1 MGYRYIAAGI
11 SILNDIVHED
21 GAKTVG
27 ILGGCG
33 IFAWSAIS
41 LFTDSCVLVTSGGDD
56 FFARYGPYLDRN
68 GCSREGTYITM
79 PHTHHTR
86 LVYSRGGKW
95 TEESIWGDDYFAVQ
109 SENCRTSLKKLA
121 PFLSEETRG
130 IYLDSN
136 AFEGIFS
143 EMERIRRLAPNA
155 RILWEPPTMS
165 SKDPS
170 LRETVRR
177 NILLTDAYSMS
188 LDEASAFFAT
198 DDEKELIARIIELG
212 RPCFLRRGVGGASWI
227 ENGSVT
233 DAPAFILREGID
245 PTGCGNTSSAA
256 SLYLW
261 REGYGREDIVRYAN
275 AAASLCTL
283 QYGPAELKYPDGRYT
298 VESIAAADV

>member
-21 GAKTVG
+21 GTETVD

-41 LFTDSCVLVTSGGDD
+41 RFTDDCVLVTSGGEDLL
-56 FFARYGPYLDRN
+56 ARYGEYFDRN
-68 GCSREGTYITM
+68 GCSRDGVYITM

-86 LVYSRGGKW
+86 LVYSQGGRWK
-95 TEESIWGDDYFAVQ
+95 EESIWGDDYFALQ
-109 SENCRTSLKKLA
+109 SENCRTSLAKLA

-130 IYLDSN
+130 IYIDSN
-136 AFEGIFS
+136 AFEAVFGEIG
-143 EMERIRRLAPNA
+143 RIRALAPNA

-170 LRETVRR
+170 LRDTVRR
-177 NILLTDAYSMS
+177 NILLTDAYSMNT
-188 LDEASAFFAT
+188 DEACAFFGV
-198 DDEKELIARIIELG
+198 DSEEDLLARIEELD
-212 RPCFLRRGVGGASWI
+212 RPCFLRRGTKGSSWI
-227 ENGSVT
+227 ENGKVT
-233 DAPAFILREGID
+233 SAPAYILNEGVD
-245 PTGCGNTSSAA
+245 PTGCGNTSAAA

-261 REGYGREDIVRYAN
+261 CEGCSPEDIVRYSN

-283 QYGPAELKYPDGRYT
+283 QYGPAELKYPDSRYT
-298 VESIAAADV
+298 VESIASAD

>member
-21 GAKTVG
+21 GTKTSD

-41 LFTDSCVLVTSGGDD
+41 HFTRDCVLVTSGGEDIYS
-56 FFARYGPYLDRN
+56 RYGEYFERN
-68 GCSREGTYITM
+68 GCSTEGTYITM

-86 LVYSRGGKW
+86 LVYSEGGRW
-95 TEESIWGDDYFAVQ
+95 REESVWGEDYFALQ
-109 SENCRTSLKKLA
+109 SENCRTSLAKLS
-121 PFLSEETRG
+121 PFLSKETRG

-143 EMERIRRLAPNA
+143 ELDRIRALAPNA

-170 LRETVRR
+170 LRDTVRR
-177 NILLTDAYSMS
+177 NILLTDAYSMNT
-188 LDEASAFFAT
+188 DEAFAFFEVDNET
-198 DDEKELIARIIELG
+198 DLIKRITALG
-212 RPCFLRRGVGGASWI
+212 RPCFLRKGTDGAAWI
-227 ENGSVT
+227 EDGRVT
-233 DAPAFILREGID
+233 DAPAFILEEGVD
-245 PTGCGNTSSAA
+245 PTGCGNSSAAA

-261 REGYGREDIVRYAN
+261 REGYSPGDIVRYAN
-275 AAASLCTL
+275 AAAALCTL
-283 QYGPAELKYPDGRYT
+283 QYGPAELHYPEPGYT
-298 VESIAAADV
+298 VEDIVCK